1 MAGRHGQWFE
11 YDWPLEG
18 ALARFGVDMAL
29 IDADRDLRPL
39 LLYVNCTSRSERRQQ
54 LSSVE
59 RAVANA
65 LKDKVIKKLSALY
78 VGYIEVDAQIQYYFY
93 IHDDAELDGA
103 EKMAD
108 RTPLLDCTA
117 GAADEPDWLTYRTLL
132 YPDAA
137 KLQTEQNGEHIALME
152 KHGDCLTAVRRVT
165 FTLYFPTEHIML
177 EFAQA
182 ARMAGF
188 AYSGPV
194 YSPERELAYGAD
206 IVRLSSLDKRAIDK
220 LTTKAIDL
228 ASRYSG
234 EFGEWSSQIIRRRG
248 PLAQ

>member
-78 VGYIEVDAQIQYYFY
+78 VGYIEVDAQI
-93 IHDDAELDGA
+93 
-103 EKMAD
+103 
-108 RTPLLDCTA
+108 
-117 GAADEPDWLTYRTLL
+117 
-132 YPDAA
+132 
-137 KLQTEQNGEHIALME
+137 
-152 KHGDCLTAVRRVT
+152 
-165 FTLYFPTEHIML
+165 
-177 EFAQA
+177 
-182 ARMAGF
+182 
-188 AYSGPV
+188 
-194 YSPERELAYGAD
+194 
-206 IVRLSSLDKRAIDK
+206 
-220 LTTKAIDL
+220 
-228 ASRYSG
+228 
-234 EFGEWSSQIIRRRG
+234 
-248 PLAQ
+248 